1 MKYQLTYY
9 FESLEELHAHLGGTA
24 PPEDSEPAAVQAK
37 AERTRTAP
45 KTEPEPEAEKPKATR
60 KTAKKSEPEPE
71 PEPEQEEED
80 VSYKRLQAAVRKLI
94 ADGKSPKLKEILK
107 QREWSSF
114 KFLETEGTEDQLRW
128 AITKVEAELS

>member
-1 MKYQLTYY
+1 MKYQLTYL

-24 PPEDSEPAAVQAK
+24 PPEESETPAVQAK

-45 KTEPEPEAEKPKATR
+45 KAEPEAEKPKATR

-80 VSYKRLQAAVRKLI
+80 ISYARLQAAVRKLI

>member
-1 MKYQLTYY
+1 MKYQLTYL

-24 PPEDSEPAAVQAK
+24 PPEESETPAVQAK

-45 KTEPEPEAEKPKATR
+45 KAEPEAEKPKATR
-60 KTAKKSEPEPE
+60 KSKKAEPEPE
-71 PEPEQEEED
+71 EED
-80 VSYKRLQAAVRKLI
+80 ISYARLQAAVRKLI

-114 KFLETEGTEDQLRW
+114 KFLESEGSEDELRW
-128 AITKVEAELS
+128 AITKVEAEL

>member
-1 MKYQLTYY
+1 MYELTIK
-9 FESLEELHAHLGGTA
+9 FDSIEELRAYLSGITPDAQEELA
-24 PPEDSEPAAVQAK
+24 PTQVK

-45 KTEPEPEAEKPKATR
+45 KTEPEVEKPKATR
-60 KTAKKSEPEPE
+60 KSKKPEPE

-80 VSYKRLQAAVRKLI
+80 ISYARLQAAVRKLI

-114 KFLETEGTEDQLRW
+114 KFLENEGSEDELRW

>member
-1 MKYQLTYY
+1 MKYQLTYL

-24 PPEDSEPAAVQAK
+24 PPEESEPAAVQTK

-45 KTEPEPEAEKPKATR
+45 KAEPEPEKPKATR
-60 KTAKKSEPEPE
+60 KSKKA
-71 PEPEQEEED
+71 EPEQEEED
-80 VSYKRLQAAVRKLI
+80 ISYARLQAAVRKLI

-114 KFLETEGTEDQLRW
+114 KFLENEGSEDELRW
-128 AITKVEAELS
+128 AITKVEAEL